1 MDKVGKVGSMGKDG
15 SMDRDSMGSMGSM
28 GKMENMMVL
37 VSALVSVLDNNTAVV
52 LLLRPPDSHIRLM
65 KKSLPQIAHFDLPK

>member
-15 SMDRDSMGSMGSM
+15 SMDRDSMGSM